1 MAIPRFPPAFQGL
14 GGAGHQDRYVLYE
27 VLMELTQPSHSV
39 AGFSRCQPRFE
50 RLGDFRLNACAEDAR
65 RASDDARES
74 RYNAD
79 KLYSKAK
86 EAVGS
91 DVDGEPWRESKH
103 VIGNFRA
110 FGEHLFSRALLVAI
124 PVQLAWLCV
133 GRPFASDSLST
144 I

>member
-1 MAIPRFPPAFQGL
+1 VTLALHGDSQVSARLARFGVCWAPRSMC
-14 GGAGHQDRYVLYE
+14 LYE
-27 VLMELTQPSHSV
+27 VLMELTQRCHGV

-86 EAVGS
+86 EAVVS
-91 DVDGEPWRESKH
+91 DVDGEP
-103 VIGNFRA
+103 
-110 FGEHLFSRALLVAI
+110 
-124 PVQLAWLCV
+124 
-133 GRPFASDSLST
+133 
-144 I
+144 